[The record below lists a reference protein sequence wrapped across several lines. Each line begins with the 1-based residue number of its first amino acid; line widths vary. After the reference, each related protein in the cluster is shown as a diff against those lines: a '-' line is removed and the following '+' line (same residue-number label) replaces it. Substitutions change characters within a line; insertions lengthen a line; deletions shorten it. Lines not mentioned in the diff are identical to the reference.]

1 MLDRERMSEIVGCA
15 AYAAGRRVA
24 DLTVDELPGAIEHPD
39 WFVWIGLHEPGEA
52 LLKRLQA
59 IFGLHDLAIEDAMCA
74 HQRPKIEE
82 YGDTVFVVLRTV
94 QAAQPEAGK
103 APIQL
108 GETHLFVGP
117 RFIISVRHGASSSYA
132 AVRTRCEAT
141 PALLAKGP
149 DFVLYAIM
157 DFVVDGYF
165 PVVDQLEED
174 INRIEHQ
181 IFAET
186 PRRNLP
192 QRIYRL
198 KRELLAI
205 KRAVLPLVEVCN
217 RLLRFDF
224 GSIDDD
230 CKPYFRDVY
239 DHVLRINERL
249 DGLRDLLSGALEANL
264 SLISVRQN
272 DITKQ
277 LAAWAAIFA
286 VPTMI
291 AGIYGMNFE
300 DMPELHWRHGYPFAW
315 ALMLGMA
322 GGLYVF
328 FKRREWL

>member
-1 MLDRERMSEIVGCA
+1 MSEVVGCA

-24 DLTVDELPGAIEHPD
+24 DLTVDELPQAADHPD

-52 LLKRLQA
+52 LLKHLQA
-59 IFGLHDLAIEDAMCA
+59 IFGLHDLAVEDAMCA

-82 YGDTVFVVLRTV
+82 YDDTVFVVLRTV
-94 QAAQPEAGK
+94 QAVQPEAGK

-117 RFIISVRHGASSSYA
+117 RFVISVRHGASSSYA

-141 PALLAKGP
+141 PGLLAKGP

-174 INRIEHQ
+174 ISRIEHH
-181 IFAET
+181 IFADV
-186 PRRNLP
+186 PRRNIP

-198 KRELLAI
+198 KRELLLI
-205 KRAVLPLVEVCN
+205 KRAILPLVEVCN

-272 DITKQ
+272 DIMKQ

-291 AGIYGMNFE
+291 AGVYGMNFE

-315 ALMLGMA
+315 ALMLGTA
-322 GGLYVF
+322 GSLYVF